1 MIVMNR
7 KRPEILNQ
15 IFRILLILDRILA
28 KISLFLIKIYQKTL
42 SPDKGLFSFYLRGKV
57 CSHIPHCSEYW
68 KKILKRYWFFNGLP
82 KIIDRILHCLPSMNK
97 IYDPEHYRVVFISS
111 APIWVPFLEEL
122 MNDDRFEI
130 IGVVTQ
136 PDKPVGRGLNLQENI
151 IKTQAKTLGIAEK
164 NIKTPTK
171 INPDKSLEGKNF
183 FDWLK
188 GLKPDY
194 LVVIAYWKII
204 PQSILD
210 IPIFWPINVHGSLLP
225 KYRWAS
231 PIQTIFLNKEEES
244 WITIMHMD
252 SGMDTWD
259 IISQKT
265 FNIPFDWT
273 CLDSIKHMQKIGPKF
288 LNQTLRDYA
297 KNKIKAQKQDEKQV
311 IDCKKI
317 EKSDWEIEV
326 FSDSLETIYA
336 KYRGYYL
343 WPKIHFILDDKK
355 VIIEKLIL
363 DKTNYEQ
370 KSEFPLFSS
379 QWELHSAVKEI
390 LLKPEWKK
398 TMDWISFKNGYLK
411 KTL

>member
-1 MIVMNR
+1 
-7 KRPEILNQ
+7 
-15 IFRILLILDRILA
+15 
-28 KISLFLIKIYQKTL
+28 
-42 SPDKGLFSFYLRGKV
+42 
-57 CSHIPHCSEYW
+57 
-68 KKILKRYWFFNGLP
+68 
-82 KIIDRILHCLPSMNK
+82 
-97 IYDPEHYRVVFISS
+97 
-111 APIWVPFLEEL
+111 

-188 GLKPDY
+188 DLKPDY
-194 LVVIAYWKII
+194 LVVIAYGKII
-204 PQSILD
+204 PQNILD
-210 IPIFWPINVHGSLLP
+210 IPVFWPINVHGSLLP

-343 WPKIHFILDDKK
+343 WPKIHFILDGKK

>member
-1 MIVMNR
+1 
-7 KRPEILNQ
+7 
-15 IFRILLILDRILA
+15 
-28 KISLFLIKIYQKTL
+28 
-42 SPDKGLFSFYLRGKV
+42 
-57 CSHIPHCSEYW
+57 
-68 KKILKRYWFFNGLP
+68 
-82 KIIDRILHCLPSMNK
+82 
-97 IYDPEHYRVVFISS
+97 
-111 APIWVPFLEEL
+111 
-122 MNDDRFEI
+122 MNDNRFEI

-151 IKTQAKTLGIAEK
+151 IKTQAKTLRIAEK

-171 INPDKSLEGKNF
+171 INPDTSLEGKNF

-231 PIQTIFLNKEEES
+231 PIQTTFLNKEEES

-265 FNIPFDWT
+265 FKIPFDWT

-343 WPKIHFILDDKK
+343 WPKIHFILDGKK